1 MYMIY
6 PTIHHRPEIKGC
18 LDNNEIDGSNSILHK
33 NLTFGDV
40 NTFEVFFSALPKR
53 PAIVT

>member
-1 MYMIY
+1 MIY